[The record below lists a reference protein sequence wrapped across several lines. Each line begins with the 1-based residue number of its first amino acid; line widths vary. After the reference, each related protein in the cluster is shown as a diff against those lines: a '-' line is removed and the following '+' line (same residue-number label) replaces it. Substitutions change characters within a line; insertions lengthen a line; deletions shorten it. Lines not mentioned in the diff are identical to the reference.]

1 LELSSLMP
9 IPFLPFVWA
18 STPER
23 VAVAAAVTVSFAVL
37 ARAVRGVSSSGAW
50 AGGVA
55 CFALFAGAGQ
65 GAFAALG
72 ALFAMTWLSTRLGY
86 RRKLELGV
94 AERREGRDAFQV
106 LANLAVPAAGAL
118 VFGATG
124 NAAWVVA
131 AVSALAEAATDTVA
145 SEVGQSERREAWMI
159 TTAEWVPAGTDG
171 GITASGTLAG
181 LAAGVTIAVVA
192 GASGLMGWRGLW
204 IPVAAGFVGM
214 LADSVLGGTAQ
225 RRGWISNQG
234 VNFVATLLAAG
245 LGYGIAKFVR

>member
-1 LELSSLMP
+1 MS
-9 IPFLPFVWA
+9 IPFFDYAWA

-23 VAVAAAVTVSFAVL
+23 LAIAAAVTVSFALL
-37 ARAVRGVSSSGAW
+37 ARGMRGVSSSGAW

-55 CFALFAGAGQ
+55 CFALFVGAGP

-94 AERREGRDAFQV
+94 AERHEGRNAFQV
-106 LANLAVPAAGAL
+106 LANLAVAAAGAL
-118 VFGATG
+118 IFGATG
-124 NAAWVVA
+124 NAAWLVA

-145 SEVGQSERREAWMI
+145 SEVGQSQRRDAWMI
-159 TTAEWVPAGTDG
+159 TSGRRVPAGTDG

-181 LAAGVTIAVVA
+181 LAAGVAIAVVA
-192 GASGLMGWRGLW
+192 GGCGLVGWRGLW
-204 IPVAAGFVGM
+204 IPVTAGFVGM
-214 LADSVLGGTAQ
+214 LADSVLGGTVQ
-225 RRGWISNQG
+225 RRGWISNQS

-245 LGYGIAKFVR
+245 LGCGMATLAE

>member
-1 LELSSLMP
+1 MS
-9 IPFLPFVWA
+9 IPFFDCAWA

-23 VAVAAAVTVSFAVL
+23 LAVAAAVTVSFALL
-37 ARAVRGVSSSGAW
+37 ARALRGVSSSGAW

-55 CFALFAGAGQ
+55 CFALFAGAGP

-86 RRKLELGV
+86 RRKLELGI
-94 AERREGRDAFQV
+94 AERREGRTASQV

-118 VFGATG
+118 LLGATG
-124 NAAWVVA
+124 NAAWLVA

-145 SEVGQSERREAWMI
+145 SEVGQSQRCEAWMI
-159 TTAEWVPAGTDG
+159 TTGERVPAGTDG

-181 LAAGVTIAVVA
+181 LAAGVAIAAIA
-192 GASGLMGWRGLW
+192 GGCGLIGWRGLW
-204 IPVAAGFVGM
+204 IPVTAGFAGM
-214 LADSVLGGTAQ
+214 LADSALGGTVQ

-234 VNFVATLLAAG
+234 VNFVATLLSAG
-245 LGYGIAKFVR
+245 LGYGIGTLVR